1 MALDVNNN
9 TSEDKTQIQLWEE
22 NQSLSQCFEIH
33 KVSENEVRIRTASSG
48 GWLTELGTVNG
59 SKVVQLG
66 NSSTPINDENV
77 WILEWNNGITFKNK
91 ESLSQLFE
99 NLKYDM
105 EHGKP
110 GTERWFN
117 KADLEEL
124 KEARKL
130 VHNDLMNPALDNE
143 YRADCHDLL
152 LKFDQK
158 IGEKEWEG
166 REPKGPAYHR
176 EHGYGLY
183 KP

>member
-1 MALDVNNN
+1 MGYEDMADERHDQNNV
-9 TSEDKTQIQLWEE
+9 EE
-22 NQSLSQCFEIH
+22 AEEKKGFISWVKNH
-33 KVSENEVRIRTASSG
+33 K
-48 GWLTELGTVNG
+48 TELAMAGVGTAFCIATI
-59 SKVVQLG
+59 LG
-66 NSSTPINDENV
+66 I
-77 WILEWNNGITFKNK
+77 KNK

-99 NLKYDM
+99 DLKYDM